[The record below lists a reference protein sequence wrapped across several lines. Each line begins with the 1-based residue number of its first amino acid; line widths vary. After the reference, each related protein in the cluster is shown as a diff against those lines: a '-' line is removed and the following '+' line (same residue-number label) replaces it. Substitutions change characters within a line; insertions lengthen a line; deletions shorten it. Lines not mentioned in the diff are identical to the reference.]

1 MIYVIILGI
10 ADLPVAIRIPV
21 GALPGQAD
29 VFRTQLNRHQTSN
42 QWVIGMAWIKT
53 INEDDAQG
61 VLKTYYDKYGDPSSG
76 VDEILKIHSLN
87 PDSLRHHYE
96 MYKHL
101 MAGRSGLSRM
111 QREMIAVVVSKINAC
126 HY

>member
-1 MIYVIILGI
+1 
-10 ADLPVAIRIPV
+10 
-21 GALPGQAD
+21 
-29 VFRTQLNRHQTSN
+29 
-42 QWVIGMAWIKT
+42 MAWIKT
-53 INEDDAQG
+53 IDEGDARG
-61 VLKTYYDKYGDPSSG
+61 VLETYYKKFGDCSEG

-96 MYKHL
+96 MYKQL
-101 MAGRSGLSRM
+101 MAGPSGLSRM